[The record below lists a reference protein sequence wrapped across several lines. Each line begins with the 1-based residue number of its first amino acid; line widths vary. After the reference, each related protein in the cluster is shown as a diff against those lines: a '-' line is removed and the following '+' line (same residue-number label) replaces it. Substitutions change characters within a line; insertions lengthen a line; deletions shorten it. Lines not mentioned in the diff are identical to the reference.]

1 MNDTLLLISL
11 GALILAVLLIVV
23 WRVSRGPSQSG
34 RLGESLIRLEAR
46 LDDQARMEESRARA
60 LADELRELDRSLREH
75 HASAKQDLERR
86 FGDIKAQQAVAT
98 GDLRTQLVE
107 RFDALQKEA
116 ANQLADGRTQTVRSL
131 SDLREQL
138 QTALGQ
144 HQSNFEQ
151 RHGEAI
157 KTLQDTLSS
166 GMQSVQKQVLDAL
179 SRSSD
184 ELGKRVEGLTN
195 VTDERLKHISGE
207 VERRLTEGFE
217 RTTATFADVLKRL
230 ALIDEAQK
238 KITELSS
245 NVVSLQEV
253 LADKRSRGAF
263 GEVQLGGLV
272 RNVMPESG
280 FALQHTLSNAKVAD
294 CMLFL
299 PPPSGNVAIDAKFP
313 LESYRRMTDVSVSE
327 TERQVAERQFKQD
340 IRKHVQDIASKY
352 IIPGETSDGAVM
364 FIPAEAVFAEIQ
376 AHHGDLVDEAQA
388 ARVWMVSPTTL
399 VAILNTARAVLKDEA
414 TRKEVHVIQ
423 EHLSELARD
432 FARFQKRMD
441 NLARHIQQANRD
453 VDDVHVSA
461 RKIVDR
467 FQRIENAEIEHDK
480 PALSAID
487 NSEPPANK
495 REA

>member
-1 MNDTLLLISL
+1 MSELVLTISL
-11 GALILAVLLIVV
+11 GALLLAVLFLLL
-23 WRVSRGPSQSG
+23 WRVLREPSQSG
-34 RLGESLIRLEAR
+34 RVGESLIRLEAR
-46 LDDQARMEESRARA
+46 LEDLARTEESRARV

-75 HASAKQDLERR
+75 HANVKQDLERR
-86 FGDIKAQQAVAT
+86 LGDVQSQQAVAT
-98 GDLRTQLVE
+98 GDLRTYLGE
-107 RFDALQKEA
+107 RFEALRKEV

-131 SDLREQL
+131 GDLREQL
-138 QTALGQ
+138 QTALVQ
-144 HQSNFEQ
+144 HQSRFEQ

-157 KTLQDTLSS
+157 KTLQDTLYS

-179 SRSSD
+179 SRSSE

-195 VTDERLKHISGE
+195 VTDERLKDISGE
-207 VERRLTEGFE
+207 VEKRLAEGFE
-217 RTTATFADVLKRL
+217 KTTATFADVLKRL

-238 KITELSS
+238 KITELSG

-263 GEVQLGGLV
+263 GEVQLAALV

-280 FALQHTLSNAKVAD
+280 FALQHTLSNDKVAD

-299 PPPSGNVAIDAKFP
+299 PPPTGNVAIDAKFP
-313 LESYRRMTDVSVSE
+313 LESYRRMTDVSVGE
-327 TERQVAERQFKQD
+327 TERQLAERQFKQD
-340 IRKHVQDIASKY
+340 IRKHLQDIASKY

-376 AHHGDLVDEAQA
+376 AHHADLVDEAQA

-399 VAILNTARAVLKDEA
+399 MAILNTARAVLKDEA
-414 TRKEVHVIQ
+414 TRKQVHVIQ

-480 PALSAID
+480 PALSAVD
-487 NSEPPANK
+487 NGELSANK
-495 REA
+495 R